1 MFYHL
6 LYPLHAIFPGF
17 NVFRYL
23 TFRSAYAILTG
34 LLICLIL
41 GPWLIRQL
49 RRHQIGET
57 IREDGPKSHQQK
69 AGTPTM
75 GGLLIL
81 WSLTVPTVLWA
92 DLTNR
97 YIWLLLSAT
106 FAFGAIGFLDD
117 WLKLARLRRHGMA
130 IGEKLL
136 AQTTVA
142 LGVALFLYLYPEDP
156 SVATQVTFPFFKEV
170 MPDLGLWY
178 VPFVMFII
186 VGTCNAVNL
195 TDGLDGLA
203 TGPLIIATFAFTVIA
218 YVAGHA
224 QFAQYLLIPYIKSG
238 GEVAI
243 FGGALIGASLG
254 FLWFNA
260 YPAEVFMG
268 NIGSLALGGA
278 LGTMAVLV
286 KHEML
291 LPLVGGIFFIEALS
305 VLLQILSFRLTGKRI
320 FRMAPL
326 HHHFEEKGWKESKVI
341 VRFWIIAI
349 VLALLSLSTLKLR

>member
-6 LYPLHAIFPGF
+6 LYPLHAVVPGF

-23 TFRSAYAILTG
+23 TFRTAYAILTG
-34 LLICLIL
+34 LLLSLIL

-49 RRHQIGET
+49 RRYQIGET
-57 IREDGPKSHQQK
+57 IRDDGPKSHHTK

-81 WSLTVPTVLWA
+81 VALTLPTILWA

-97 YIWLLLSAT
+97 YVWLLLSAT
-106 FAFGAIGFLDD
+106 FAFGAIGCLDD
-117 WLKLARLRRHGMA
+117 WLKLARRRRTGLY
-130 IGEKLL
+130 IREKLL
-136 AQTTVA
+136 AQTVVA
-142 LGVALFLYLYPEDP
+142 LSLAVFLYVDPEEGTT
-156 SVATQVTFPFFKEV
+156 ATQVTFPFFKDV

-178 VPFVMFII
+178 VPFVVFVL

-218 YVAGHA
+218 YLAGHA
-224 QFAQYLLIPYIKSG
+224 QFAAYLLIPYIKGG
-238 GEVAI
+238 GEIAI

-260 YPAEVFMG
+260 HPAEVFMG

-286 KHEML
+286 KHELL
-291 LPLVGGIFFIEALS
+291 LPLVGGIFFLEALS
-305 VLLQILSFRLTGKRI
+305 VLLQIGSFKLTGKRI

-326 HHHFEEKGWKESKVI
+326 HHHFEEKGWQESKVI

>member
-170 MPDLGLWY
+170 MPDLGWWY

-286 KHEML
+286 KHELL

>member
-1 MFYHL
+1 MLYHL
-6 LYPLHAIFPGF
+6 LYPLHSTISGF

-23 TFRSAYAILTG
+23 TFRTAYAILTG
-34 LLICLIL
+34 LMLCLIL
-41 GPWLIRQL
+41 GPWVIRQL

-57 IREDGPKSHQQK
+57 IRDDGPKSHQQK

-81 WSLTVPTVLWA
+81 MALSIPMVLWA

-97 YIWLLLSAT
+97 FIWILLSAT
-106 FAFGAIGFLDD
+106 YAFGAIGLIDD
-117 WLKLARLRRHGMA
+117 WLKLTHIRRKGLH
-130 IGEKLL
+130 IREKLL
-136 AQTTVA
+136 AQVLVA
-142 LGVALFLYLYPEDP
+142 LGIACFIYFSPEDRAG
-156 SVATQVTFPFFKEV
+156 VTQIATPFFKEV
-170 MPDLGLWY
+170 SPDLGVWY
-178 VPFVMFII
+178 IPVIVFII

-203 TGPLIIATFAFTVIA
+203 IGPLIIAIFAFTVIA
-218 YVAGHA
+218 YVAGNA
-224 QFAQYLLIPYIKSG
+224 QFANYLLIPYIKGG
-238 GEVAI
+238 GEIAV
-243 FGGALIGASLG
+243 FGGAVIGASLG

-268 NIGSLALGGA
+268 DVGSLALGGA

-286 KHEML
+286 KHELL

-305 VLLQILSFRLTGKRI
+305 VLLQIASFQLTGKRI

-326 HHHFEEKGWKESKVI
+326 HHHFEEKGWTESKVI
-341 VRFWIIAI
+341 VRFWIVAM

>member
-1 MFYHL
+1 MLYHL
-6 LYPLHAIFPGF
+6 LYPLHSVISGF

-23 TFRSAYAILTG
+23 TFRTAYAILTG
-34 LLICLIL
+34 LFLCLIL
-41 GPWLIRQL
+41 GPWVIRQL
-49 RRHQIGET
+49 HRYQIGET
-57 IREDGPKSHQQK
+57 IRDDGPKSHLCK

-81 WSLTVPTVLWA
+81 MALSVPTILWG

-97 YIWLLLSAT
+97 YVWLLLSAT
-106 FAFGAIGFLDD
+106 YAFGAIGFIDD
-117 WLKLARLRRHGMA
+117 WLKLARVRRKGMH
-130 IGEKLL
+130 IREKLL
-136 AQTTVA
+136 AQMVVA
-142 LGVALFLYLYPEDP
+142 LGLACFMYFYPEDP
-156 SVATQVTFPFFKEV
+156 GMTTQITLPFFKETT
-170 MPDLGLWY
+170 PDLGLLY
-178 VPFVMFII
+178 IPFVVFII

-203 TGPLIIATFAFTVIA
+203 IGPLIIATFALTLIA
-218 YVAGHA
+218 YVAGNA
-224 QFAQYLLIPYIKSG
+224 QFANYLLIPHIKGG
-238 GEVAI
+238 GEIAV

-260 YPAEVFMG
+260 YPADIFMG
-268 NIGSLALGGA
+268 DVGSLALGGA

-286 KHEML
+286 KHELL
-291 LPLVGGIFFIEALS
+291 LPLVAGIFFIEALS
-305 VLLQILSFRLTGKRI
+305 VLLQIASFKLTGKRV

-341 VRFWIIAI
+341 VRFWIVAI

>member
-1 MFYHL
+1 MFYHI
-6 LYPLHAIFPGF
+6 LYPLHAVFPGF

-23 TFRSAYAILTG
+23 TFRTAYAILTG
-34 LLICLIL
+34 LSICLIL

-49 RRHQIGET
+49 RRYQIGET
-57 IREDGPKSHQQK
+57 IRDDGPKSHQYK

-81 WSLTVPTVLWA
+81 MALTVPTVLWS

-97 YIWLLLSAT
+97 YVWVLLSAT
-106 FAFGAIGFLDD
+106 FAFGTIGFLDD
-117 WLKLARLRRHGMA
+117 WLKLAHVRRNGMR

-136 AQTTVA
+136 AQMVVA
-142 LGVALFLYLYPEDP
+142 LGLALFLYIYAEDP
-156 SVATQVTFPFFKEV
+156 AVATQVTFPFFKEV
-170 MPDLGLWY
+170 MPDLGAWY
-178 VPFVMFII
+178 IPFIVFII

-203 TGPLIIATFAFTVIA
+203 TGPLIIATLAFTVIA
-218 YVAGHA
+218 YLAGHT
-224 QFAQYLLIPYIKSG
+224 QFAGYLLIPYVKGG
-238 GEVAI
+238 GEIAI

-286 KHEML
+286 KHELL

-305 VLLQILSFRLTGKRI
+305 VLLQIISFQLTGKRL

-326 HHHFEEKGWKESKVI
+326 HHHFEEKGWKEPKVI
-341 VRFWIIAI
+341 VRFWIVAI

>member
-6 LYPLHAIFPGF
+6 LYPLHAIVPGF

-23 TFRSAYAILTG
+23 TFRTACAILSG
-34 LLICLIL
+34 LLISLLL
-41 GPWLIRQL
+41 GPWLIRKL
-49 RRHQIGET
+49 RHYQIGEK
-57 IREDGPKSHQQK
+57 IREDGPTSHRAK

-75 GGLLIL
+75 GGVLIL
-81 WSLTVPTVLWA
+81 AALTLPTLLWG
-92 DLTNR
+92 DVTNR
-97 YIWLLLSAT
+97 YVWLLLSVT

-117 WLKLARLRRHGMA
+117 WLKLTQVRPKGMR
-130 IGEKLL
+130 IGEKLI
-136 AQTTVA
+136 AQTVVA
-142 LGVALFLYLYPEDP
+142 LGLGLFVSFYPGDP
-156 SVATQVTFPFFKEV
+156 TTVTQVTMPFFKEV
-170 MPDLGLWY
+170 MPDLGMWY
-178 VPFVMFII
+178 VPFVVFVI

-203 TGPLIIATFAFTVIA
+203 IGPLIIATFAFTLIA
-218 YVAGHA
+218 YLAGHMK
-224 QFAQYLLIPYIKSG
+224 FSNYLLIPYIKSG
-238 GEVAI
+238 GEIAI

-260 YPAEVFMG
+260 YPAEIFMG
-268 NIGSLALGGA
+268 NVGSLALGGA

-286 KHEML
+286 KHELL
-291 LPLVGGIFFIEALS
+291 LPLVGGIFLIETLS
-305 VLLQILSFRLTGKRI
+305 VLLQIASFRLTGRRI

-341 VRFWIIAI
+341 VRFWIIAM

>member
-6 LYPLHAIFPGF
+6 LFPLHAIFPGF

-23 TFRSAYAILTG
+23 TFRTAYAILTG
-34 LLICLIL
+34 LLISLLL

-49 RRHQIGET
+49 RRYQIGET
-57 IREDGPKSHQQK
+57 IREDGPKTHRLK

-81 WSLTVPTVLWA
+81 GALTLPTVLWA

-97 YIWLLLSAT
+97 YVWLLLSAT

-117 WLKLARLRRHGMA
+117 WLKLARVRRHGLR
-130 IGEKLL
+130 IGEKL
-136 AQTTVA
+136 AGQTAVA
-142 LGVALFLYLYPEDP
+142 LGLALFLYGYPEDAA
-156 SVATQVTFPFFKEV
+156 VATQVTFPFFKEV
-170 MPDLGLWY
+170 MPDLGPWY
-178 VPFVMFII
+178 VPFVVFVI

-218 YVAGHA
+218 YVAGHM
-224 QFAQYLLIPYIKSG
+224 QFANYLLIPYIKGG
-238 GEVAI
+238 GEIAI

-260 YPAEVFMG
+260 HPAEVFMG

-286 KHEML
+286 KHELL

-305 VLLQILSFRLTGKRI
+305 VLLQIVSFRLTGRRI

-326 HHHFEEKGWKESKVI
+326 HHHFEEKGWQESKVI

>member
-1 MFYHL
+1 MFYHI
-6 LYPLHAIFPGF
+6 LYPLHAVFPGF

-23 TFRSAYAILTG
+23 TFRTAYAILTG
-34 LLICLIL
+34 LGICLIL

-49 RRHQIGET
+49 RRYQIGET
-57 IREDGPKSHQQK
+57 IRDDGPKSHHYK

-81 WSLTVPTVLWA
+81 MALTLPTILWS

-97 YIWLLLSAT
+97 YVWVLLSST
-106 FAFGAIGFLDD
+106 FAFGTIGFLDD
-117 WLKLARLRRHGMA
+117 WLKLARVRRGGMR

-136 AQTTVA
+136 VQMVVA
-142 LGVALFLYLYPEDP
+142 LALALFLYIYPEDP
-156 SVATQVTFPFFKEV
+156 AVATQVTFPFFKEV
-170 MPDLGLWY
+170 MPDLGAWY
-178 VPFVMFII
+178 VPFIVFII

-203 TGPLIIATFAFTVIA
+203 TGPLIIATLAFTVIA
-218 YVAGHA
+218 YLAGHA
-224 QFAQYLLIPYIKSG
+224 QFAGYLLIPYVKGG
-238 GEVAI
+238 GEIAI

-286 KHEML
+286 KHELL

-305 VLLQILSFRLTGKRI
+305 VLLQIMSFQLTGKRI

-326 HHHFEEKGWKESKVI
+326 HHHFEEKGWKEPKVI
-341 VRFWIIAI
+341 VRFWIVAI